1 MQNNDKLYT
10 SEISGLKV
18 DAAQYLAE
26 LMCSRLAA
34 KRKQKL
40 PQKFW
45 SLPEWKL
52 LFKQQKIAAYSLL
65 KIYTPDVIIK
75 AVKRKEVEWIYSL
88 RYPGLNQLCIEE
100 EAKIQKL
107 NEKIE
112 KTAII
117 PIQENKKV
125 TQIGIP
131 YGNNKSIRNL
141 DE

>member
-1 MQNNDKLYT
+1 MADERLYT
-10 SEISGLKV
+10 SEISGNKV

-65 KIYTPDVIIK
+65 KIYSSDVVIK
-75 AVKRKEVEWIYSL
+75 AVKRKDVEWIYSL
-88 RYPGLNQLCIEE
+88 RYPGLNQICVEE
-100 EAKIQKL
+100 EAKIEKL
-107 NEKIE
+107 QQKIE
-112 KTAII
+112 KAEIL
-117 PIQENKKV
+117 PIQTNNENKTISVPFGKN
-125 TQIGIP
+125 TGL
-131 YGNNKSIRNL
+131 RNL
-141 DE
+141 DG